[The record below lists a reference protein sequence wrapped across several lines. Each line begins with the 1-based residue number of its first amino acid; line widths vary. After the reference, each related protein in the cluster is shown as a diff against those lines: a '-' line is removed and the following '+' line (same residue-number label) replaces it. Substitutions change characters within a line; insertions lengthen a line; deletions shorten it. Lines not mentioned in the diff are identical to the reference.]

1 MDEVQPGTARRKR
14 RKSTRKKAATW
25 TEYWRS
31 AEFARH
37 LFIGMCLV
45 GAAYAGTIGW
55 ETRWASRHYPPVKIG
70 MTPAEVRYLLGAPRT
85 VEADG
90 ALYRYSERGR
100 EVEVRFAPAGRME
113 SIACAGG
120 EVAPSTCP
128 RIHGIGIGTHEYDV
142 LRRFGMP
149 SRETFSGEEKTMY
162 YDGVGTAFQLRL
174 LLVTQIELRR
184 GAGAIG
190 FVPNALFAMVP

>member
-14 RKSTRKKAATW
+14 RKSSRKKAATW

-31 AEFARH
+31 AEFGRH
-37 LFIGMCLV
+37 LFIAMSLIGV
-45 GAAYAGTIGW
+45 AYAGTILW
-55 ETRWASRHYPPVKIG
+55 ETRWASRNYPPVKIG
-70 MTPAEVRYLLGAPRT
+70 MTHAEVRYLLGAPRA

-90 ALYRYSERGR
+90 TLYRYSERGR
-100 EVEVRFAPAGRME
+100 EVAVRFSLAGRME

-120 EVAPSTCP
+120 VVAPSTCP

-149 SRETFSGEEKTMY
+149 SRETFRGEEKTMY

-174 LLVTQIELRR
+174 LEVTQIELHA
-184 GAGAIG
+184 GAGAIS
-190 FVPNALFAMVP
+190 FVPNALLAMVP